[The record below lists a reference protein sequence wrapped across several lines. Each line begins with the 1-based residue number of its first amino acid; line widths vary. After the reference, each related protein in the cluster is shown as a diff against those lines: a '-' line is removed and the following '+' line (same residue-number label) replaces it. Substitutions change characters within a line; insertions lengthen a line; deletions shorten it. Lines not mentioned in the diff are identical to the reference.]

1 MTRTA
6 TLGVCYYPEHW
17 PESQWA
23 DDARRMV
30 ELGIRIVR
38 IGEFAWTRLE
48 PTPGEYRF
56 EWLDRAIETLG
67 GAGLKIVLGTPT
79 TTPPKWLIDQMP
91 DMIAYDREGRP
102 RGFGSRRHYDFSHEG
117 YRREVAR
124 ITEVLA
130 KRYGQNPHIMA
141 WQLDNEYGCHDTI
154 RSYSPVARRA
164 FQDWLRTR
172 YGTIDALNQ
181 AWGTVFWSME
191 LRDFDEAELP
201 NLTVTEANPSAWLD
215 FYRFA
220 SDQVVSF
227 NKLKADILRRH
238 APGQDLSHN
247 YMGFITEFDHF
258 KVAGDLDFATWDS
271 YPLGFTDTLLRLP
284 PEERQRWQRTGHPDI
299 AAFHHDLYRAVGR
312 GRWWVMEQQP
322 GPVNWAFHNPAPL
335 PGMVRLWT
343 WEAFAHGAEVVT
355 YFRWRQVP
363 FAQEQMHAGLLRP
376 DSEPAPGYAEAGAVA
391 VEAASLPMPETD
403 RAPVAILFDYAADW
417 LLTAHPQGREYSFKH
432 LVFDWYQAV
441 RRLGL
446 DVDFVS
452 PDGDLS
458 GYRLILA
465 PAAPMVSDALAAR
478 LTEAV
483 AGGATLVLGPRAGS
497 KTENL
502 HIPAN
507 LPPGTLA
514 DLAGFRVERVESLDP
529 AFAEPV
535 PWHGETY
542 QTRGWREA
550 TDGSAKVLAT
560 FSDGWPALR
569 EQRHGA
575 GRVYSWHGLPDGD
588 FLRAVLAPWAEAV
601 GLTLHPVPETVRLR
615 RRGALTFAFNY
626 GSDPWHGPAEGVAG
640 VRYRIGS
647 ARVLP
652 QQVAAWERSASHDP
666 EGVE

>member
-1 MTRTA
+1 MSTTA

-17 PESQWA
+17 PEPQWA
-23 DDARRMV
+23 EDARRMV
-30 ELGIRIVR
+30 DVGIRIVR
-38 IGEFAWTRLE
+38 IGEFAWSRLE
-48 PTPGEYRF
+48 PRPGDYCF
-56 EWLDRAIETLG
+56 AWLDRAIETLG
-67 GAGLKIVLGTPT
+67 TAGLKIVLGTPT
-79 TTPPKWLIDQMP
+79 TTPPKWLVDRLP
-91 DMIAYDREGRP
+91 DMIAHDREGRP
-102 RGFGSRRHYDFSHEG
+102 RGFGSRRHYDFSHQG
-117 YRREVAR
+117 YRVEVAR

-130 KRYGQNPHIMA
+130 KRYGTNPHIMA
-141 WQLDNEYGCHDTI
+141 WQLDNEYGCHDTV
-154 RSYSPVARRA
+154 RSYSPAARAA
-164 FQDWLRTR
+164 FQDWLRAR
-172 YGTIDALNQ
+172 YGSIDALNK

-191 LRDFDEAELP
+191 LGDFAEAELP

-215 FYRFA
+215 YYRFA

-227 NKLKADILRRH
+227 NRLKADILRRH

-258 KVAGDLDFATWDS
+258 KVANDLDFATWDS

-284 PEERQRWQRTGHPDI
+284 AAERQRWQRTGHPDI

-343 WEAFAHGAEVVT
+343 WEAFAHGAEVVA
-355 YFRWRQVP
+355 YFRWRQAP

-376 DSEPAPGYAEAGAVA
+376 DSHPAPGFFEAEAVA
-391 VEAASLPMPETD
+391 QEAATLPMPD
-403 RAPVAILFDYAADW
+403 SARAPVALLFDYEADW

-452 PDGDLS
+452 PDAPLD

-465 PAAPMVSDALAAR
+465 PASPMISDTLAQR
-478 LTEAV
+478 LTGAV
-483 AGGATLVLGPRAGS
+483 AAGATLVLGPRAGS

-507 LPPGTLA
+507 LPPGRLA
-514 DLAGFRVERVESLDP
+514 DLAGFCVTRVESLDP
-529 AFAEPV
+529 AFAETV
-535 PWHGETY
+535 LWQGKTY

-550 TDGSAKVLAT
+550 TEGSAAVLAR
-560 FSDGWPALR
+560 FSDGWPAVR
-569 EQRHGA
+569 EQPHGM

-588 FLRAVLAPWAEAV
+588 FLRETLAVWAEAQ
-601 GLTLHPVPETVRLR
+601 GIALHPVPDSVRLR
-615 RRGALTFAFNY
+615 RRGPLTFAFNY
-626 GSDPWHGPAEGVAG
+626 GPEPWQGPTG
-640 VRYRIGS
+640 VRYRLGG
-647 ARVLP
+647 AQVMP
-652 QQVAAWERSASHDP
+652 QQIAAWVPHGFDDL
-666 EGVE
+666 EGED